1 MVTLTHARSAGSR
14 LDTLPLAIVIASWVL
29 MILLL
34 QGGHEHLLAHDA
46 VLSGHVLPPLSTI
59 LLFLAAW
66 QVMTGAMMLPSTLPL
81 VRLFAGASRGQDHP
95 RTVVAVFLTAYFAV
109 WTGFALAALAFD
121 GLLHMVVDHWAWLE
135 AHPHL
140 IAGTVLVLAGA
151 FQFSPLKE
159 RCLDACRSP
168 LGFLYQHY
176 RRGPRGAWNLGI
188 RHGLFCLGCCW
199 ALMLVMF
206 AVGIGSIA
214 GMAALTGVMTIEKS
228 YPWGRR
234 LVPIV
239 GIVFIGWGL
248 GEIFRPEALPS
259 LLLRA

>member
-1 MVTLTHARSAGSR
+1 MATLARSSSPTR
-14 LDTLPLAIVIASWVL
+14 IDLLPFILVALSWGL
-29 MILLL
+29 MVALMT
-34 QGGHEHLLAHDA
+34 GGHTDVMAHDSVFA
-46 VLSGHVLPPLSTI
+46 GPALPSASTL

-81 VRLFAGASRGQDHP
+81 FQLFVGASRRQEQPHLA
-95 RTVVAVFLTAYFAV
+95 RIVFLVAYFAV
-109 WTGFALAALAFD
+109 WTGFALVALTFD
-121 GLLHMVVDHWAWLE
+121 GVLHVVVDRWAWLE
-135 AHPHL
+135 DRPHV
-140 IAGTVLVLAGA
+140 IAGTVLIVAGA

-176 RRGPRGAWNLGI
+176 RRGVGGAWHLGI

-214 GMAALTGVMTIEKS
+214 GMAGLTGVMTIEKS
-228 YPWGRR
+228 FPWGRR

-239 GIVFIGWGL
+239 GVTLIAWGIGLAVAPGT
-248 GEIFRPEALPS
+248 LPAW
-259 LLLRA
+259 LHV